1 MIFIQ
6 PVGFPGGGQCR
17 RHERCRF
24 DPWVREIAWR
34 RAWQPTPVC
43 LPEES
48 HEQRSLVGYSPQGLM
63 ESDTTEVTQHACT
76 HVYNL
81 CTHAHMFTICVQVS
95 PLSKFCPGVWNPI
108 RNVHFNSLSCFLNF
122 YIECLCSFSL
132 AVYLLKDSNSTVFP
146 IVCIF
151 LPASLCTCFFSG
163 LLILKLVVRTEGMIR
178 FRFKFNN
185 FCF

>member
-1 MIFIQ
+1 MALVVKNPPASAGDIRDAGSI
-6 PVGFPGGGQCR
+6 PGSGRSPGGGHGNPLQYACLKNPMNR
-17 RHERCRF
+17 G
-24 DPWVREIAWR
+24 AWWATVHR
-34 RAWQPTPVC
+34 VSWSQTW
-43 LPEES
+43 LKWLS
-48 HEQRSLVGYSPQGLM
+48 
-63 ESDTTEVTQHACT
+63 
-76 HVYNL
+76 
-81 CTHAHMFTICVQVS
+81 THAHMFTICVQVS

-151 LPASLCTCFFSG
+151 LPAFLCTCFFSG
-163 LLILKLVVRTEGMIR
+163 LFILKLVVRTEGMIR

-185 FCF
+185 FCFWGIKIIL